1 MSDLV
6 VTIDGPAGS
15 GKSTIAK
22 LLAEELGA
30 AFLDTGAMYRAVTL
44 AAMRKGKD
52 LSDSA
57 ELMDLLQKTEF
68 DFAIENG
75 EMSITIDGVDVSE
88 EIRDP
93 QVTIKVRHIASDAA
107 MRKELVAMQR
117 SLAKKQKMVVT
128 EGRDQGTVVFGD
140 ADFKFFLTA
149 ELTERARRRREQL
162 LETGEDVDIEQL
174 QEQIKIR
181 DASDQSRTTGPL
193 VVAKDAI
200 LIDTT
205 GMSIKE
211 VVENL
216 IEHIGAGNDGK

>member
-30 AFLDTGAMYRAVTL
+30 VFLDTGAMYRAVTL
-44 AAMRKGKD
+44 AAIRKGKD

-68 DFAIENG
+68 GFAIENG

-93 QVTIKVRHIASDAA
+93 EVTIKVRHIASDAS
-107 MRKELVAMQR
+107 MRNELVAMQR
-117 SLAKKQKMVVT
+117 SLAKNQKMVVT
-128 EGRDQGTVVFGD
+128 EGRDQGTVVFSD

-149 ELTERARRRREQL
+149 DLTERARRRREQL
-162 LETGEDVDIEQL
+162 LESGQDVDIEQL
-174 QEQIKIR
+174 QEQIKSR
-181 DASDQSRTTGPL
+181 DASDQLRTVGPL
-193 VVAKDAI
+193 VAAQDAI
-200 LIDTT
+200 VIDTT
-205 GMSIKE
+205 SMSVKE

-216 IEHIGAGNDGK
+216 IEHIGARNDGK

>member
-75 EMSITIDGVDVSE
+75 QMSITIDGVDVSE

-216 IEHIGAGNDGK
+216 IEHIGAGNDDK

>member
-30 AFLDTGAMYRAVTL
+30 VFLDTGAMYRAVTL

-57 ELMDLLQKTEF
+57 ELMDLLQETEF
-68 DFAIENG
+68 GFAIEDG
-75 EMSITIDGVDVSE
+75 EMSITIDGADVSE

-93 QVTIKVRHIASDAA
+93 EVTIKVRHVASDAS
-107 MRKELVAMQR
+107 MRNELVAMQR
-117 SLAKKQKMVVT
+117 SLAKNQEMVVT

-149 ELTERARRRREQL
+149 DLTERARRRRKQL
-162 LETGEDVDIEQL
+162 LESGQDVDIEQL
-174 QEQIKIR
+174 QEQIKSR
-181 DASDQSRTTGPL
+181 DASDQLRTVGPL
-193 VVAKDAI
+193 VAAKDAI
-200 LIDTT
+200 VIDTT
-205 GMSIKE
+205 GMSVKE

-216 IEHIGAGNDGK
+216 IEHIGARNDGK

>member
-30 AFLDTGAMYRAVTL
+30 VFLDTGAMYRAVTL
-44 AAMRKGKD
+44 AAMQKGKD

-68 DFAIENG
+68 GFAIEDG
-75 EMSITIDGVDVSE
+75 EMSITIDGADVSE

-93 QVTIKVRHIASDAA
+93 EVTIKVRHVASDAA
-107 MRKELVAMQR
+107 IRNELVAMQR

-162 LETGEDVDIEQL
+162 LESGQDVDIEQL
-174 QEQIKIR
+174 QEQIKSR

-193 VVAKDAI
+193 VAAKDAI

-205 GMSIKE
+205 GMSVKE

-216 IEHIGAGNDGK
+216 IEHIGARNDGK